1 MTDVDNSTTERKA
14 TTKDLRRHWKE
25 ELASL
30 SDRAT
35 DIRAPLN
42 RLLDAWSFDLSSRKP
57 GVAYVDDS
65 GAAVT
70 TLDLACFL
78 SALADAR
85 AVVNLPEYQVRRA
98 KTVTEGQMV
107 VSNKNRHGRIISL
120 SSNQDAFSFG
130 FVCED
135 ANVIDDQ
142 GNVGLPRTYLMQD
155 IDGQW
160 YEGWK
165 SVDLLPT
172 GLPGEV
178 FQKLAGALSTL
189 VFQYFIHP
197 NRWPSFYGVPHLLA
211 LAADQRISDQL
222 RFLKT
227 ESKRLKEI
235 LNIEP
240 KVWPKTS
247 KIGDEE
253 KIKIWAMNVELDGF
267 NLIGEYKQYPD
278 TQDGLDSCNI
288 LSARLRA
295 QQKNLRFQMRATAFA
310 FYNEAIKPNI
320 PEDKFLDWQKGEI
333 AELQTLQPRKSG
345 WVVDKQW
352 ETGWKEKPKSRTFWA
367 RMEIKEGYHV
377 RFKLREKT
385 ESVSGPD
392 EWEKRVRGVMT
403 E

>member
-1 MTDVDNSTTERKA
+1 MTDTDNNSPDRKT

-42 RLLDAWSFDLSSRKP
+42 RLLDAWSFDLSSRRP
-57 GVAYVDDS
+57 GVAYVDPS

-78 SALADAR
+78 SALAEAR
-85 AVVNLPEYQVRRA
+85 AVVNLPEYENRRA

-107 VSNKNRHGRIISL
+107 VSNKNRHGRVISL
-120 SSNQDAFSFG
+120 SSNQDNFGFG

-135 ANVIDDQ
+135 ANVFDED
-142 GNVGLPRTYLMQD
+142 GNVGLPRTYFMQD

-160 YEGWK
+160 YDGWK
-165 SVDLLPT
+165 SIDLLPT

-178 FQKLAGALSTL
+178 FQKLAGALDTL
-189 VFQYFIHP
+189 IFQYFIHP
-197 NRWPSFYGVPHLLA
+197 NRWPSFYGVPHLLG
-211 LAADQRISDQL
+211 LAADKRLSDQM
-222 RFLKT
+222 RFLKA
-227 ESKRLKEI
+227 ESKRLMEVLGI
-235 LNIEP
+235 SP
-240 KVWPKTS
+240 KVWPKTT

-253 KIKIWAMNVELDGF
+253 KIKVWAMNVDLDGF
-267 NLIGEYKQYPD
+267 NLIGEYNKYPD
-278 TQDGLDSCNI
+278 TKEGLDACKS
-288 LSARLRA
+288 LESRLRA
-295 QQKNLRFQMRATAFA
+295 QQKNLRFQLRATAYA
-310 FYNEAIKPNI
+310 FYKEALEKNI
-320 PEDKFLDWQKGEI
+320 PEDKFLDWQKGEEP
-333 AELQTLQPRKSG
+333 ALQLLQPRKAA
-345 WVVDKQW
+345 WVSDKQW
-352 ETGWKEKPKSRTFWA
+352 DTGWKEKPKSRTFWA
-367 RMEIKEGYHV
+367 RMEIKDGYHV

-392 EWEKRVRGVMT
+392 EWGKRVKGVIG